1 MRSPPAELGPYT
13 LRRLAQAVPLLLGVV
28 VVNFLL
34 IQLAPGDPTTVL
46 VGDYPAPAE
55 YVAQVRA
62 DFGLDQPI
70 PARLARYLGQLARGN
85 LGYSF
90 ANRQSVAGLIGER
103 LGATLELTL
112 TALVT
117 ATVVGVLLGLLAAVR
132 RGGPGDAGAQVLS
145 LAGYAVPE
153 FWLGQI
159 LIVVFAVALGWLPSQ
174 GNRSLRS
181 SAQGL
186 DAFLEGL
193 RYLLLPALA
202 LSFRY
207 LALVSRLTR
216 ASLLEVLN
224 ADYILASRARG
235 APERTVLFQHALRN
249 AAAPIVTVVGYNLGF
264 IFAGSALIETVFGW
278 PGIGRL
284 LFDSVGKRDY
294 PVLLGVLL
302 LVSATVVLANLITDL
317 VHALI
322 DPRVRLR

>member
-1 MRSPPAELGPYT
+1 M
-13 LRRLAQAVPLLLGVV
+13 
-28 VVNFLL
+28 
-34 IQLAPGDPTTVL
+34 
-46 VGDYPAPAE
+46 
-55 YVAQVRA
+55 
-62 DFGLDQPI
+62 
-70 PARLARYLGQLARGN
+70 
-85 LGYSF
+85 
-90 ANRQSVAGLIGER
+90 
-103 LGATLELTL
+103 
-112 TALVT
+112 
-117 ATVVGVLLGLLAAVR
+117 
-132 RGGPGDAGAQVLS
+132 
-145 LAGYAVPE
+145 PE